1 VSGFAPGKAYL
12 EAKRTGALEM
22 SKQNNLFQRAFN
34 AIVEGRSRQ
43 AQRFVARYER
53 EHDLGRKLNDR

>member
-1 VSGFAPGKAYL
+1 
-12 EAKRTGALEM
+12 M

-43 AQRFVARYER
+43 AARFVARYER